1 MGSKMTEIV
10 YNQPKKKKKKAF
22 PMQSDKIAGITHAAD
37 LVDQLDQLDQLG
49 LEHLIYEERL
59 GNLVCSAWGKEDW
72 GRI

>member
-1 MGSKMTEIV
+1 MGNKMTEIV
-10 YNQPKKKKKKAF
+10 YNQPKKKKKAF

-37 LVDQLDQLDQLG
+37 LVDQLDQLG

-59 GNLVCSAWGKEDW
+59 SNLVCSAWGKEDW